1 MLDNN
6 ISNNLNS
13 NIVVGGNQTI
23 NNIVE
28 KISIDIGRLSSI
40 CETNAKEIIE
50 LLNNLESDCQA
61 IEYGDDFIKIDT
73 KNKINELEIFYT
85 ELIKEEEAKLAI
97 LDNFFKDNN
106 LTKHIER
113 SANRN
118 SNKLNPDIFNQII
131 QEHTSIID
139 DNEIK
144 DVMQLIIF
152 YLYRYCYIGEKN
164 GN

>member
-6 ISNNLNS
+6 ISNNPNS

-50 LLNNLESDCQA
+50 LLNKLESDCQA

-97 LDNFFKDNN
+97 SSVLDMKKVDEKTVMVLSEEYKLMGNF
-106 LTKHIER
+106 
-113 SANRN
+113 
-118 SNKLNPDIFNQII
+118 
-131 QEHTSIID
+131 
-139 DNEIK
+139 
-144 DVMQLIIF
+144 
-152 YLYRYCYIGEKN
+152 
-164 GN
+164 